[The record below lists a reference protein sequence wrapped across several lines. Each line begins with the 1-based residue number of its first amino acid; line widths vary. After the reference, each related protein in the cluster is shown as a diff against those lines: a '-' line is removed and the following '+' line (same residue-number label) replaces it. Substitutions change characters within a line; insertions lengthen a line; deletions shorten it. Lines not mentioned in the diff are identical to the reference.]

1 MDLNKHFFIFLIFS
15 LTALQSQDS
24 YIRSMLPIRDGI
36 TYNPD
41 NGRPF
46 SDLTTEFFDNGQ
58 IMLKGRYSAGFAN
71 GYWSYYYPNGQMKA
85 RGRYY
90 KAHDYKLD
98 GIIEDGRVG
107 KWIYWFNNG
116 AKKMMGIYKNSKMD
130 GHWVFWYQN
139 GYKHSEGRYR
149 SGKLYGRWQAWYANG
164 NIQEMGD

>member
-71 GYWSYYYPNGQMKA
+71 GYWSYYYQNGQIKA

-107 KWIYWFNNG
+107 KWIFRRRHLDPNR
-116 AKKMMGIYKNSKMD
+116 NSYSYTV
-130 GHWVFWYQN
+130 GLHGQ
-139 GYKHSEGRYR
+139 R
-149 SGKLYGRWQAWYANG
+149 SNCAQVDSRFEQGGP
-164 NIQEMGD
+164 